1 MYTSVSE
8 FYKSREWEKLL
19 EVLKLER
26 VDDTGQVICSHC
38 HKPIT
43 RKYDCIGHH
52 RIELTEQNVN
62 DPDISLNP
70 ENIALVHFRCHN
82 LIHRRFEGFYQQVYL
97 VYGPP
102 CAGKTTWVNSVAND
116 DDLIIDID
124 RIWEC
129 LCLSDRYRKPNRI
142 KSNVFGVRDAL
153 LDQVKVRKGMWRN
166 AYIIGTYPLRTDRDR
181 LCSLLRA
188 REVFIAET
196 KETCMGRAKN
206 DEWKKFIENWFDDY
220 VP

>member
-19 EVLKLER
+19 EILKLER
-26 VDDTGQVICSHC
+26 VDDKGQVICSYC

-52 RIELTEQNVN
+52 RVELTEQNVN

-70 ENIALVHFRCHN
+70 DNISLVHFRCHN
-82 LIHRRFEGFYQQVYL
+82 KIHRRFEGFYQQVYL
-97 VYGPP
+97 VYGSP
-102 CAGKTTWVNSVAND
+102 CAGKTTWVDSVAND

-129 LCLSDRYRKPNRI
+129 LCLSDRYHKPNRI
-142 KSNVFGVRDAL
+142 KANVFGVRDDL

-166 AYIIGTYPLRTDRDR
+166 AYIIGAYPLRTDRDR

-196 KETCMGRAKN
+196 KETCMGRAEN

>member
-19 EVLKLER
+19 EILKLER

-70 ENIALVHFRCHN
+70 DNIALVHFRCHN

-102 CAGKTTWVNSVAND
+102 CAGKTTWVDSVAND

-129 LCLSDRYRKPNRI
+129 LCNSDRYHKPNRI
-142 KSNVFGVRDAL
+142 KANVFGVRDAL
-153 LDQVKVRKGMWRN
+153 VDMVKIRKGMWRN

-181 LCSLLRA
+181 ICSLLRA
-188 REVFIAET
+188 REVFIFEKKDICLSRASSDSW
-196 KETCMGRAKN
+196 KE
-206 DEWKKFIENWFDDY
+206 FIEEWFDDY
-220 VP
+220 VE

>member
-1 MYTSVSE
+1 MTIAE
-8 FYKSREWEKLL
+8 FYRSKAWEKLL
-19 EVLKLER
+19 EVIKLER
-26 VDDTGQVICSHC
+26 VDDSGQVICSYC

-62 DPDISLNP
+62 DPDIALNP
-70 ENIALVHFRCHN
+70 ENISLVHFRCHN
-82 LIHRRFEGFYQQVYL
+82 IIHRRFEGFYQQVYL

-102 CAGKTTWVNSVAND
+102 CAGKTTWVDSVAND

-129 LCLSDRYRKPNRI
+129 LCNSDRYHKPNRI
-142 KSNVFGVRDAL
+142 KTNVFGVRDAL
-153 LDQVKVRKGMWRN
+153 IDMVKVRKGMWRN

-181 LCSLLRA
+181 ICSQLRA
-188 REVFIAET
+188 REIFIYES
-196 KETCMGRAKN
+196 KEECMGRAS
-206 DEWKKFIENWFDDY
+206 DEKWKQYINEWFDDY

>member
-19 EVLKLER
+19 EILKLER
-26 VDDTGQVICSHC
+26 VDDKGQVICSYC

-52 RIELTEQNVN
+52 RVELTEQNVN

-70 ENIALVHFRCHN
+70 DNISLVHFRCHN
-82 LIHRRFEGFYQQVYL
+82 KIHRRFEGFYQQVYL
-97 VYGPP
+97 VYGSP
-102 CAGKTTWVNSVAND
+102 CAGKTTWVDSVAND

-129 LCLSDRYRKPNRI
+129 LCNSDRYHKPNRI
-142 KSNVFGVRDAL
+142 KANVFGVRDAL

-166 AYIIGTYPLRTDRDR
+166 AYIIGAYPLRTDRDR

-196 KETCMGRAKN
+196 KETCMGRAEN

>member
-26 VDDTGQVICSHC
+26 VDDTGQVICSYC

-62 DPDISLNP
+62 DPDIALNP
-70 ENIALVHFRCHN
+70 ENISLVHFRCHN
-82 LIHRRFEGFYQQVYL
+82 KIHRRFEGFYQQVYL
-97 VYGPP
+97 VYGSP

-129 LCLSDRYRKPNRI
+129 LCNSDRYHKPNRI
-142 KSNVFGVRDAL
+142 KTNVFGARDAL
-153 LDQVKVRKGMWRN
+153 LDQVRIRKGMWRN
-166 AYIIGTYPLRTDRDR
+166 CYIIGGYPLRTDRDR

-188 REVFIAET
+188 REVFIDED
-196 KETCMGRAKN
+196 KNVCMGRAVT
-206 DEWKKFIENWFDDY
+206 DEWKKYIEQWFDDY

>member
-8 FYKSREWEKLL
+8 FYKSKEWEKLI
-19 EVLKLER
+19 EILKLER
-26 VDDTGQVICSHC
+26 VDETGQVICSYC

-52 RIELTEQNVN
+52 RIELTEQNVG

-70 ENIALVHFRCHN
+70 DNVALVHFRCHN
-82 LIHRRFEGFYQQVYL
+82 LIHRRFEGFCQQVYL

-102 CAGKTTWVNSVAND
+102 CAGKTTWVDSVANS

-129 LCLSDRYRKPNRI
+129 LCNSDRYHKPNRI
-142 KSNVFGVRDAL
+142 KANVFGVRDAL
-153 LDQVKVRKGMWRN
+153 VDMVKIRKGMWRN

-181 LCSLLRA
+181 ICSLLRA
-188 REVFIAET
+188 REVFIFEE
-196 KETCMGRAKN
+196 KSICLSRASDDN
-206 DEWKKFIENWFDDY
+206 WKDYINEWFDDY
-220 VP
+220 VS

>member
-19 EVLKLER
+19 EILKLER
-26 VDDTGQVICSHC
+26 VDDKGQVICSYC

-52 RIELTEQNVN
+52 RVELTEQNVN

-70 ENIALVHFRCHN
+70 DNIALVHFRCHN

-129 LCLSDRYRKPNRI
+129 LCNSDRYHKPNRI
-142 KSNVFGVRDAL
+142 KANVFGVRDAL

-166 AYIIGTYPLRTDRDR
+166 AYIIGAYPLRTDRDR

-196 KETCMGRAKN
+196 KETCMGRAEN

>member
-8 FYKSREWEKLL
+8 FYKSREWERLL
-19 EVLKLER
+19 EILKLER
-26 VDDTGQVICSHC
+26 VDDSGQVICSYC

-62 DPDISLNP
+62 DPDIALNP
-70 ENIALVHFRCHN
+70 ENISLVHFRCHN

-97 VYGPP
+97 VYGSP

-129 LCLSDRYRKPNRI
+129 LCNSDRYHKPNRI

-166 AYIIGTYPLRTDRDR
+166 AYIIGAYPLRTDRDR

-196 KETCMGRAKN
+196 KETCMGRAEN

>member
-1 MYTSVSE
+1 MTTAE
-8 FYKSREWEKLL
+8 FYRSKAWEKLIAT
-19 EVLKLER
+19 LKLER
-26 VDDTGQVICSHC
+26 LDADGNIICAYC
-38 HKPIT
+38 GRPIV
-43 RKYDCIGHH
+43 RKYDCIAHH
-52 RIELTEQNVN
+52 RIELTDDNVN
-62 DPDISLNP
+62 DPTISLNP
-70 ENIALVHFRCHN
+70 DNIDLIHFRCHN

-102 CAGKTTWVNSVAND
+102 CAGKTTWVDSVAND

-129 LCLSDRYRKPNRI
+129 LCNSDRYHKPNRI

-166 AYIIGTYPLRTDRDR
+166 AYIIGAYPLRTDRDR

-196 KETCMGRAKN
+196 KETCMGRAEN